1 MRIRANASEAKNL
14 PELLMGRYYNSRGM
28 DRAPYRFAEHFELS
42 VYLEDSGT
50 LYINDKPHPLHRGDV
65 RFICPGTK
73 LRSTEEYSCYSFWFR
88 FGEQNDEYSQDLLET
103 ILPFFHGGEE
113 MIADAETTVS
123 LFSSDQLGSKLKM
136 NLYMMRLLYKCYS
149 LSAKAQISSPAVETC
164 IAYIKEHYA
173 RSVTLEELG
182 ALTGYVPLH
191 VLRLF
196 KAEMGKTPHEYLCE
210 VRMTRARN
218 LLLNTDLSIA
228 RIASECGFQSV
239 SHFQTLFKQ
248 KFGIT
253 PGRFRKNAQGFDI

>member
-1 MRIRANASEAKNL
+1 MNARASVSEARTF

-28 DRAPYRFAEHFELS
+28 DRVPYRFAEHFELS

-50 LYINDKPHPLHRGDV
+50 LYINDQPHSLHRGDV
-65 RFICPGTK
+65 RFIRPGTK
-73 LRSTEEYSCYSFWFR
+73 LGSTEEYSCYSFWFC
-88 FGEQNDEYSQDLLET
+88 FGEKNTDYNDALIDA
-103 ILPFFHGGEE
+103 ILPFFHGSEE
-113 MIADAETTVS
+113 MIADAETAVS
-123 LFSSDQLGSKLKM
+123 LFSSDQIGSKLKM
-136 NLYMMRLLYKCYS
+136 NLYFMKLFYKCYS
-149 LSAKAQISSPAVETC
+149 LSAKAQISSPAVQAC
-164 IAYIKEHYA
+164 VSHIKEHYA
-173 RSVTLEELG
+173 QSVTLEELG

-196 KAEMGKTPHEYLCE
+196 KAETGKTPHDYLCE

-253 PGRFRKNAQGFDI
+253 PGKFRKNAEGFDI